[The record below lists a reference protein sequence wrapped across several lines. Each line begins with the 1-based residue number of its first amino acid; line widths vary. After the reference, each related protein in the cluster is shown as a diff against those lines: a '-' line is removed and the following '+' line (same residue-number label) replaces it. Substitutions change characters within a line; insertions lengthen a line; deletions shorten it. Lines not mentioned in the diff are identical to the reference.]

1 MLKKNKVNKLRY
13 EENAM
18 ETISVKSMPKE
29 LQIETTVRCNMD
41 CIMCDRKARER
52 LAKDMTLE
60 EFKKI
65 VDQLEGVVKLHM
77 HGIGE
82 PLLNKDFISMVAYA
96 KSKNIQ
102 VCFNDNMSL
111 LDRKKAE
118 ELINIGLD
126 ELRMSLDA
134 SDITTY
140 SEIRKSNLYNTVIK
154 NIKDMA
160 NAKSELKRALPV
172 LKIVVVGM
180 RKNLKQIPSI
190 VETAY
195 NLGIGEVVVQSMQ
208 TWSRKEL
215 VEYADKET
223 AIFVE
228 DIEKVKAVFQEAKE
242 IAIKR
247 KIKLI
252 LPPLQGTKYTCT
264 WPWTSCFITADGYI
278 TPCCNCPD
286 PELFNFGNI
295 RNARI
300 KDIWFGPEYEDFR
313 KALKSEHIP
322 EICSGCIIYEGRYKD
337 YMAI

>member
-1 MLKKNKVNKLRY
+1 MK
-13 EENAM
+13 A
-18 ETISVKSMPKE
+18 ISVQSLPKE

-41 CIMCDRKARER
+41 CVMCDRKARER
-52 LAKDMTLE
+52 LANDMTLE

-65 VDQLEGVVKLHM
+65 VDQIDGVAKLHM

-118 ELINIGLD
+118 ELIKIGFD

-134 SDITTY
+134 SDKATY
-140 SEIRKSNLYNTVIK
+140 REIRKSNLYDAVIK
-154 NIKDMA
+154 NIRDMV
-160 NAKSELKRALPV
+160 NAKNDLKSVLPI

-180 RKNLKQIPSI
+180 RKNLEQIPSI
-190 VETAY
+190 VELAY
-195 NLGIGEVVVQSMQ
+195 ELGVGEVVVQSMQ

-223 AIFVE
+223 AIFAE
-228 DIEKVKAVFQEAKE
+228 DIEKVKDVFQKAREVSL
-242 IAIKR
+242 KR
-247 KIKLI
+247 QVKLV
-252 LPPLQGTKYTCT
+252 LPPLQGTNYTCT

-286 PELFNFGNI
+286 PGLFNFGNI
-295 RNARI
+295 KDKRI
-300 KDIWFGPEYEDFR
+300 KDVWFGSDYEDFR
-313 KALKSEHIP
+313 RALKSEQIP
-322 EICSGCIIYEGRYKD
+322 EICRGCIIYEGRFKD